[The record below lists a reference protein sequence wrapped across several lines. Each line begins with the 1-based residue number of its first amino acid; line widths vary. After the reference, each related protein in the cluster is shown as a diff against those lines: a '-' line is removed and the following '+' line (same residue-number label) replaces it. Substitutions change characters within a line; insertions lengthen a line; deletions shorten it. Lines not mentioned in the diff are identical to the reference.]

1 MMQAAASDFLGR
13 LGEIARIVHEGKDSQ
28 DVLSRMAYAICF
40 DSPWK
45 SSSIMAVDAP
55 AGKCIEV
62 AHFSRSQTDRV
73 RPTAWNLSTSPTSV
87 VLASGE
93 PVVIEDALTQTAYPE
108 YWADAQVQRYRT
120 VVLLPLRATDRD
132 GRPLVMSLQSH
143 DRLEI
148 SPIMLTYLSTCADLA
163 GMAVEKGKTLE
174 SRDDAIEKLSSVL
187 MLQRSLVSQA
197 LKETS
202 FQTLVQLCHRHLAS
216 PFIVGDLVLGRA
228 YCSGFADNRAMD
240 ELCNGSG
247 WRAIEGFFKVTGG
260 ETFDKKTV
268 LKLGAGA
275 VTLDVLSQ
283 AIMADGEII
292 GGIALVVNR
301 ETSQEIIE
309 AAEAIWMVLSIALL
323 RNHIHF
329 QANKQSSS
337 EFLSE
342 LFEGKLGAFPLQDHP
357 YAHIFKQSHNLV
369 ALRSDATAVSL
380 SAVMWSISRLVQT
393 MAQRIVTGIVGQ
405 FVVLL
410 VPQNEFDARTMQR
423 FTDQVLAEAE
433 RLSAGRCVMLEIPDC
448 AVPADYASAWR
459 RALRLSDWAVS
470 NKRYGRLS
478 LTDTGPFGILSE
490 MLDYTLVS
498 TYCRTVL
505 DGIRQHDA
513 TQSAPLLPT
522 LQALVRHG
530 GRPQPVADELNVHIS
545 TVRYRID
552 KIREAFGIDVRDAE
566 TRFRV
571 EMALRLTMLLPEIE
585 DQAAD
590 TCAPGFR
597 PGARRRD
604 PESVSSRSVIA
615 SASDNAAKTKS

>member
-1 MMQAAASDFLGR
+1 MRQAAASDFLGR

-55 AGKCIEV
+55 SGKCVEV

-93 PVVIEDALTQTAYPE
+93 PVVIEDALAQSQYPE
-108 YWADAQVQRYRT
+108 YWADAQIQRYRT

-143 DRLEI
+143 DCLQI
-148 SPIMLTYLSTCADLA
+148 SPTMLSYLSTCADLA
-163 GMAVEKGKTLE
+163 GMAVEKGKILE
-174 SRDDAIEKLSSVL
+174 SRDDAIEKLSSIL
-187 MLQRSLVSQA
+187 TLQRSLVSQA

-202 FQTLVQLCHRHLAS
+202 LETLVRLCHRHVAS
-216 PFIVGDLVLGRA
+216 PFIVGDFVLGRA
-228 YCSGFADNRAMD
+228 YCSGFSDQRTMD

-247 WRAIEGFFKVTGG
+247 WRVVESFFKNVGS
-260 ETFDKKTV
+260 EKFDKKAV
-268 LKLGAGA
+268 LKFGGGTAALG
-275 VTLDVLSQ
+275 VLSQ
-283 AIMADGEII
+283 AITAQGEII
-292 GGIALVVNR
+292 GGVALVVN
-301 ETSQEIIE
+301 EELSQEFIE

-342 LFEGKLGAFPLQDHP
+342 LLQGKWNDVSLKDHP
-357 YAHIFKQSHNLV
+357 YAHVFKQSHNLV
-369 ALRSDATAVSL
+369 ALHSDVATVSL
-380 SAVMWSISRLVQT
+380 SAVMWPISRLVKT
-393 MAQRIVTGIVGQ
+393 MAQRIVTGIVGKSI
-405 FVVLL
+405 VLL
-410 VPQNEFDARTMQR
+410 VPQGEFDDRTMR
-423 FTDQVLAEAE
+423 RLTDQLLAEAD
-433 RLSAGRCVMLEIPDC
+433 RLSLGRCVMLEVPGC

-478 LTDTGPFGILSE
+478 LTDAGPFGILSE
-490 MLDYTLVS
+490 MLDYSLVND
-498 TYCRTVL
+498 YCRAVL
-505 DGIRQHDA
+505 SGIRQHDA
-513 TQSAPLLPT
+513 TQSAPLMPT

-552 KIREAFGIDVRDAE
+552 KIQDTFNIDIRDAE
-566 TRFRV
+566 TRFKI
-571 EMALRLTMLLPEIE
+571 EMALRLTSLLPEMRE
-585 DQAAD
+585 G
-590 TCAPGFR
+590 TGM
-597 PGARRRD
+597 
-604 PESVSSRSVIA
+604 
-615 SASDNAAKTKS
+615 